1 MEIWK
6 QNKGIDPWEDLKL
19 IGFNSKTV
27 MNIITNSKNNILIN
41 FVLPL
46 QL

>member
-6 QNKGIDPWEDLKL
+6 QNKGIDPGEDLKL

-27 MNIITNSKNNILIN
+27 MNIITNSKNNVLIN